1 MALSE
6 LQASDALPLADWW
19 QPRRLSEHGCWHIA
33 IGPFS
38 LYLERTAGEWLVS
51 HQRHSDDEL
60 LHRVLQ
66 QPLDER
72 PEGLT
77 FQRYVFRKAPL
88 DFQLQPC
95 LMDRPVVVKTRQPV
109 LIPPGES
116 INFYISTPLCVRLLL
131 GNDTELQEWPI
142 LRLSDTWF
150 GPSTRVGELC
160 YAAKTHAR
168 HSQDDVPLRPHRA
181 VTPLTISNQCKTIL
195 SIDKI
200 SLPVPLLSVFERS
213 DHTLWTEAVTLVH
226 EADQPLAKLK
236 IERKLPAGIQAA
248 QRLTEPRQQAGK
260 NVFVRAFAGI
270 FSD

>member
-1 MALSE
+1 MAQTE
-6 LQASDALPLADWW
+6 LQASDAQPLADWW
-19 QPRRLSEHGCWHIA
+19 QSRRLTEQGCWHIA

-51 HQRHSDDEL
+51 HQRHSDDEP

-66 QPLDER
+66 EPIEAC
-72 PEGLT
+72 PESLT
-77 FQRYVFRKAPL
+77 VQRYVFQKAPL
-88 DFQLQPC
+88 DFRLQPC

-116 INFYISTPLCVRLLL
+116 IDFYISTPLCLRLLL
-131 GNDTELQEWPI
+131 GNDTLLQEWPI

-168 HSQDDVPLRPHRA
+168 HSLDEVPLRPHRA
-181 VTPLTISNQCKTIL
+181 VTPLTISNQSKAIL
-195 SIDKI
+195 SIDKV
-200 SLPVPLLSVFERS
+200 SLPVPLLSVFARS

-226 EADQPLAKLK
+226 QADQLLAKLK
-236 IERKLPAGIQAA
+236 IERKLPVGITAA
-248 QRLTEPRQQAGK
+248 QRVTEPRQQAEK
-260 NVFVRAFAGI
+260 NALVRAFAGI